1 MARNIP
7 NNSVDGDV
15 TNYIPE
21 TMESRVNTE
30 ALEDLFGGSDILL
43 VMLGSDDII
52 NEKKSHKNKKN
63 LTVSLKNRMA

>member
-1 MARNIP
+1 MKIYKYRWFIIVLFLAVTFIMARNIP

-30 ALEDLFGGSDILL
+30 ALEDLFWRFRYSFGHAW
-43 VMLGSDDII
+43 
-52 NEKKSHKNKKN
+52 K
-63 LTVSLKNRMA
+63 R

>member
-1 MARNIP
+1 MKIYKYRWFIIVLFLAVTFIMARNIP

-30 ALEDLFGGSDILL
+30 DS
-43 VMLGSDDII
+43 
-52 NEKKSHKNKKN
+52 
-63 LTVSLKNRMA
+63 